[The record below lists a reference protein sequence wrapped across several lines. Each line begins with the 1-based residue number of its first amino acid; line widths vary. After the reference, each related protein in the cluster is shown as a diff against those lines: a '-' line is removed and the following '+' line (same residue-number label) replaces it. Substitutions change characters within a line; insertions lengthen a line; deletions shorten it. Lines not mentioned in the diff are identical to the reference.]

1 MHRKAVYSRGTIAM
15 GVGASMGEVHG
26 KVRVYR
32 QEAGGQGYPR
42 EMSAYVHKKTC
53 TEMLRAALFLRVKRK
68 QKQPKSLT
76 TGRWMNKWWLIHTR
90 K

>member
-1 MHRKAVYSRGTIAM
+1 MLLLEHKWQNQYGKLAVSTKAKNMRLCQDSTFPLLGT
-15 GVGASMGEVHG
+15 
-26 KVRVYR
+26 
-32 QEAGGQGYPR
+32 YPR

>member
-32 QEAGGQGYPR
+32 QEAGGQG
-42 EMSAYVHKKTC
+42 SGWKIT
-53 TEMLRAALFLRVKRK
+53 KRK
-68 QKQPKSLT
+68 QQGEAGLLADLT
-76 TGRWMNKWWLIHTR
+76 
-90 K
+90 